1 MRRKTPF
8 VIGAIVALV
17 LGLGAGAAF
26 AFFTT
31 HGSGAGSGQ
40 TGTLQPVTVAASAGT
55 ASTPLLPGDSGDVV
69 LQVTNPNSLAV
80 TLVTVSGNGTITA
93 DGSHGSCTT
102 TGVAFTNQT
111 GLNINIPA
119 NTTTPVDLA
128 GAASMDTTSSN
139 GCQGATF
146 SIPVSITVHEG

>member
-1 MRRKTPF
+1 MKKRTPF

-26 AFFTT
+26 AYFTS
-31 HGSGAGSGQ
+31 HGSGKGSASAGS
-40 TGTLQPVTVAASAGT
+40 LAPVTVVATTGSPN
-55 ASTPLLPGDSGDVV
+55 TPLSPGNSGDVV
-69 LQVTNPNSLAV
+69 LKVHNSNSVAV
-80 TLVTVSGNGTITA
+80 TLVSVSGNGSITA
-93 DGSHGSCTT
+93 DGGHSACTT
-102 TGVAFTNQT
+102 TGVTFANQS
-111 GLNINIPA
+111 GLSINIPA

-128 GAASMDTTSSN
+128 GAASMGVTSSN